1 MSPFMS
7 AFLGGV
13 QHPIN
18 ILQEYLAA
26 FGNKCQAA
34 ILSWLDNWTKTKRK
48 EGESDWV
55 WLVLSDLAAELGY
68 CKDTIF
74 RHLRS
79 LLELGVVERQR
90 AKRWATDRA
99 WKYRIVP
106 TQLAEYI
113 CLNKNQTTDMSKSVH
128 RQSEDSTS
136 IVRKPDNYIDSN
148 LSPTYTQPQTGN
160 AAVEKEEVV
169 ERQEQPLEEEV
180 GEVCIQLRRLSPDF
194 TINSSV
200 RNAIYSFWHNVPA
213 ALARVKNAIAQGW
226 CKQPTG
232 LFVQTLKNGVFPE
245 QAEAPVVA
253 KEYPRPTLEQL
264 NQLGEMGELVYT
276 MLDEPGYSEV
286 VAVNTGEGV
295 LPWWVALGVKLL
307 S

>member
-1 MSPFMS
+1 MVQFVS

-79 LLELGVVERQR
+79 LLELGVIERQR

-106 TQLAEYI
+106 AQLAEYI
-113 CLNKNQTTDMSKSVH
+113 CLNENQNIDIGKSVH
-128 RQSEDSTS
+128 RQSETSTS
-136 IVRKPDNYIDSN
+136 IVQKQDNYIDSSSN
-148 LSPTYTQPQTGN
+148 LTYTQPQTEEV
-160 AAVEKEEVV
+160 AVVEKNEVV
-169 ERQEQPLEEEV
+169 KRQEKPSEEEI
-180 GEVCIQLRRLSPDF
+180 GEVCIQLRRLSPDI

-200 RNAIYSFWHNVPA
+200 KKTISSFWHNVPA
-213 ALARVKNAIAQGW
+213 ALQRVKSAIAQGW

-232 LFVQTLKNGVFPE
+232 LFVQTLKNGVSQE
-245 QAEAPVVA
+245 QAEAPVV

-276 MLDEPGYSEV
+276 KLNEPGYPDVLS
-286 VAVNTGEGV
+286 VNTEKGL
-295 LPWWVALGVKLL
+295 LPWWVVLGVEL